1 MVTVGAVR
9 RDMGPKDITWRYMI
23 EKMYSAGRYDVRRDE
38 MEK

>member
-23 EKMYSAGRYDVRRDE
+23 EKMYSAGRYDVCRDE